1 MQSSKVVGKAPTGVV
16 NTGIPCDIASI
27 TTLGEPSDNE
37 GKKNKSDSLIFCNK
51 AFLSSIYP
59 YKITLLDKLFS
70 HTNFFKSSN
79 ISPAPTISNL
89 KSTSSSFNFL
99 HRCIKQFI
107 PLAYRI

>member
-59 YKITLLDKLFS
+59 YWINYFHTRIFS
-70 HTNFFKSSN
+70 HPQT
-79 ISPAPTISNL
+79 SPLLQRYQI
-89 KSTSSSFNFL
+89 
-99 HRCIKQFI
+99 
-107 PLAYRI
+107 